1 VANRAHG
8 LLRQASER
16 GERTALQFENRRISF
31 RELAELACEAA
42 GGLKSLGVGH
52 GTRVGIMLPSQ
63 PEFVI
68 VQQALFLL
76 GAIVS
81 PINIYYRPGEV
92 AHAIKSCDLQFVVL
106 AKDLCDRLPV
116 HLRDETPLLLGAI
129 LVDTH
134 EELLGYL
141 SLPRA
146 CAVSSPVTTP
156 EPVDS
161 KDVVMLLNT
170 SATTGKSKG
179 VMLTAGNLAAN
190 YDRTPE
196 WLRLSAD
203 DVILCAL
210 PLYNTFGLNQCIN
223 AMTAIGAT
231 LVLLPRF
238 DAAKCIRSIE
248 RYQCTFLPAVPTM
261 LQKMIDHLGTRTSA
275 LRSLRLIM
283 TGGAPVPAPLRARLK
298 GVLDETARVVTG
310 YGLTEATALVTLA
323 DVDLGVDGKVQRGRT
338 IGRVLDSMW
347 LGVIDDNGQP
357 LGPGQIGE
365 LAIRGP
371 NLMAGYYRAPDD
383 TAAALVDGTLRTGD
397 IGYLDEEGYAYI
409 VDRKK
414 DIIIRGGQN
423 IYPADI
429 EEVLYG
435 VLGVAEVAV
444 VGVEDSVLGEV
455 PIAYVA
461 LAPACAVSAEALLA
475 RCREELASYKQP
487 SAVIFMTELP
497 KGPTGKILRRALR
510 QKAAENKAA

>member
-1 VANRAHG
+1 MANRAHG
-8 LLRQASER
+8 LLRQANER
-16 GERTALQFENRRISF
+16 AERTAIQFEDRRIGF
-31 RELAELACEAA
+31 RKLAELVSEAA
-42 GGLKSLGVGH
+42 GGLRSLGIVR

-81 PINIYYRPGEV
+81 PINVYYRPGEV
-92 AHAIKSCDLQFVVL
+92 AHAIKTCDLHFIIL
-106 AKDLCDRLPV
+106 AKALCERMPV

-129 LVDTH
+129 LVDAH
-134 EELLGYL
+134 EDVPGYH
-141 SLPRA
+141 SLPHA
-146 CAVSSPVTTP
+146 CAGSSPITTP
-156 EPVDS
+156 EPVGPD
-161 KDVVMLLNT
+161 DVVMLLNT

-190 YDRTPE
+190 YDRTPG
-196 WLRLSAD
+196 WLGLSAD

-223 AMTAIGAT
+223 AMTEIGAT

-238 DAAKCIRSIE
+238 DAEQCIRTVE
-248 RYQCTFLPAVPTM
+248 RHRCTFLPAVPTM
-261 LQKMIDHLGTRTSA
+261 LQKIIDQLQPEDKA
-275 LRSLRLIM
+275 LQSLRLIM
-283 TGGAPVPAPLRARLK
+283 TGGAPVPAPLLSRLK

-310 YGLTEATALVTLA
+310 YGLTEATALVTIT
-323 DVDLGVDGKVQRGRT
+323 DVDLGSDGEILRGRT
-338 IGRVLDSMW
+338 IGRVLDGMW
-347 LGVIDDNGQP
+347 LGVIDENGLP
-357 LGPGQIGE
+357 LGPGQTGE

-383 TAAALVDGTLRTGD
+383 TAEALVEGTLRTGD
-397 IGYLDEEGYAYI
+397 IGYIDEQGYAYI

-435 VLGVAEVAV
+435 VQGVAEVAV
-444 VGVEDSVLGEV
+444 IGVADPVLGEV

-461 LAPACAVSAEALLA
+461 LAPGREVTADMLLA
-475 RCREELASYKQP
+475 RCRDQLASYKQP

-497 KGPTGKILRRALR
+497 KGPTGKILRRELR
-510 QKAAENKAA
+510 QKIGEITAA